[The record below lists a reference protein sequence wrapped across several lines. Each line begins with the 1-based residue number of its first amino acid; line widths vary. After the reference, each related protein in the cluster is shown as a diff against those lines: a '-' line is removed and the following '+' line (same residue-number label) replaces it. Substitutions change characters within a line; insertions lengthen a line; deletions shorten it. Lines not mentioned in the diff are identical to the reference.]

1 MAPSYREAN
10 QTYRRGKTLTD
21 HMLFAA
27 VALLA
32 AIWIAPI
39 IWVVGLSFKPNEILM
54 RSTGGIISPPFTLKN
69 YADILA
75 SSSVFGW
82 MANSAIVAI
91 GQTILTLIISSLAG
105 YGFARTN
112 FRGRN
117 TLFVIVLASL
127 AVPEQAIIVPLHTMV
142 AVANMHNSYAALI
155 VPRLAFPFGV
165 LLMTQYFRAISPEI
179 EEAAL
184 LDRASRFKIFW
195 RIVLPLSVPAQ
206 VTLGI
211 YTFLHAWND
220 YFWPL
225 VSATKPEMYT
235 LTIGLASMQTNFAQ
249 TEGIGFL
256 MAQAVFAGLPVLII
270 YLFFQRYIVSAVA
283 GGGSK

>member
-1 MAPSYREAN
+1 MV
-10 QTYRRGKTLTD
+10 TYRRGNTRTD
-21 HMLFAA
+21 RLLFVA
-27 VALLA
+27 VAILA

-39 IWVVGLSFKPNEILM
+39 VWVVGLSFKPNEILM
-54 RSTGGIISPPFTLKN
+54 HSTGGIAAPPFTLKN
-69 YADILA
+69 YVDILA

-82 MANSAIVAI
+82 MLNSAIVAI
-91 GQTILTLIISSLAG
+91 GQTVLTLIIASLAG

-117 TLFVIVLASL
+117 TLLIVVLAAL

-142 AVANMHNSYAALI
+142 AAVDLHNSYAALI

-195 RIVLPLSVPAQ
+195 SIVLPLSVPAQ

-256 MAQAVFAGLPVLII
+256 MAQAVFAGLPVLIL
-270 YLFFQRYIVSAVA
+270 YLFFQQYIVNAVA

>member
-1 MAPSYREAN
+1 M
-10 QTYRRGKTLTD
+10 QTYRRGSSFTD
-21 HMLFAA
+21 RALFIA

-32 AIWIAPI
+32 IIWIAPI
-39 IWVVGLSFKPNEILM
+39 IWVVGLSFKPNEVLM
-54 RSTGGIISPPFTLKN
+54 RTTGGIAAPPFTLKN
-69 YADILA
+69 YTDILA

-82 MANSAIVAI
+82 MLNSAIVAI
-91 GQTILTLIISSLAG
+91 GQTVLTLVIASLAG

-112 FRGRN
+112 FLGRN
-117 TLFVIVLASL
+117 ALFVIVLAAL
-127 AVPEQAIIVPLHTMV
+127 AVPEQAIIVPLHTMF
-142 AVANMHNSYAALI
+142 AMFDLHNTYVALI
-155 VPRLAFPFGV
+155 VPRVAFPFGV

-225 VSATKPEMYT
+225 VSATRPEMYT

-256 MAQAVFAGLPVLII
+256 MAQAVFAGLPVLIL